1 MIHYIKFQEKLLAI
15 IIKANY
21 ENKGIEFFT
30 PNDFEQQLG
39 YMKRE
44 KGYVIN
50 PHFHNTVKREVN
62 YTKEVLF
69 IRSGK
74 VRVDFYDEE
83 KTYFES
89 RILNKGDVILLAF
102 GCHGFKMIEP
112 SEMIEVKQGPFMP
125 EVRTDKTL
133 FEPISDDKIKVK
145 ED

>member
-21 ENKGIEFFT
+21 NSKGIEFFT

-39 YMKRE
+39 YMKRD

-50 PHFHNTVKREVN
+50 PHFHNSVKREIN

-69 IRSGK
+69 IKSGK
-74 VRVDFYDEE
+74 VRVDFYDE
-83 KTYFES
+83 KKICFES
-89 RILNKGDVILLAF
+89 RILNNRDVMVLAL

-112 SEMIEVKQGPFMP
+112 TEMIEVKQGPFMP
-125 EVRTDKTL
+125 EIRTDKSL
-133 FEPISDDKIKVK
+133 FDPISEDKIKII